1 MKCNVNEEEDNDQ
14 DAKEEEEEDTKEEV
28 PRIMFT
34 GLTDKN
40 IEKVMGCLQ
49 FLD

>member
-14 DAKEEEEEDTKEEV
+14 DAKEEEDAKEKV